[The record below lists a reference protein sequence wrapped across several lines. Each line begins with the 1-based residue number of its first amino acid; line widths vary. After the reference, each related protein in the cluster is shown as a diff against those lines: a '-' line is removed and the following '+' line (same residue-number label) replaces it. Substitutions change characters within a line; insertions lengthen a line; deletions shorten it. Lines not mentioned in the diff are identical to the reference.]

1 MIGDDRGF
9 YWIRLDSKILFKR
22 EEVRDTMDVDQIDGK
37 IEAKRKSHDRIM
49 SRILRI
55 YNCKI

>member
-37 IEAKRKSHDRIM
+37 IEVKRKSHDRIM
-49 SRILRI
+49 SR
-55 YNCKI
+55 NT